1 MKTSTMM
8 PSKHLKQSDVP
19 SPIVATIAGVEM
31 REVGTEDN
39 AETKAV
45 MDFKE
50 DLKSL
55 VLNVTNITTL
65 EMLYGDD
72 SDQWIGKKIEIYS
85 DPSIMYAG
93 KRVGGLRVREP
104 GQTPALAW
112 TEAIKQCAAVGLTE
126 DDVRHALKEAGLKN
140 YNAGRDAGLI
150 RTLIAD
156 AQGGGQGDEI
166 PI

>member
-1 MKTSTMM
+1 MM
-8 PSKHLKQSDVP
+8 PSKHLKQADVP

-31 REVGTEDN
+31 RDVGSEDN
-39 AETKAV
+39 AETKPV

-50 DLKSL
+50 DIKSL

-72 SDQWIGKKIEIYS
+72 SDNWVGQKIEVYA
-85 DPSIMYAG
+85 DPNIMYAG

-104 GQTPALAW
+104 SGNGSGALVW
-112 TEAIKQCAAVGLTE
+112 TEALRQCAAVGLTE
-126 DDVRHALKEAGLKN
+126 DDVRSALKAANLTTYK
-140 YNAGRDAGLI
+140 ADRDAGLI
-150 RTLIAD
+150 RKLIDD
-156 AQGGGQGDEI
+156 AKGGGQGDEI

>member
-19 SPIVATIAGVEM
+19 SPLLATIAGVEM

-50 DLKSL
+50 DIKSL
-55 VLNVTNITTL
+55 VLNVTNITIL
-65 EMLYGDD
+65 ETLYGDD
-72 SDQWIGKKIEIYS
+72 SDNWTGKKIEIYA
-85 DPSIMYAG
+85 DPNIMYAG

-104 GQTPALAW
+104 SGSGALVW
-112 TEAIKQCAAVGLTE
+112 PEALRQCAAVGLTE
-126 DDVRHALKEAGLKN
+126 DDVRAALKQANLTTYK
-140 YNAGRDAGLI
+140 ADRDAGLI
-150 RTLIAD
+150 RKLISD